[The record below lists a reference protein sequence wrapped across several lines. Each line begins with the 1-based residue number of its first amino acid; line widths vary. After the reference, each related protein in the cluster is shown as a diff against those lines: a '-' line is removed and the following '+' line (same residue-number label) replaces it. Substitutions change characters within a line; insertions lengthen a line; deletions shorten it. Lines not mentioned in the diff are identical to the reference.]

1 MFKKGPS
8 VPRYFFT
15 ISWLN
20 GIEEDPHGI
29 YLVNAA
35 AAHSY
40 AQRRIG
46 ELQNEDRY
54 NHPELTMIVKDE
66 FRQTILS
73 LPFPPG
79 GA

>member
-1 MFKKGPS
+1 MSKKGPS

-20 GIEEDPHGI
+20 GIKEDPHGI

-35 AAHSY
+35 AALSY
-40 AQRRIG
+40 AQRRIR
-46 ELQNEDRY
+46 ELQNEGRY
-54 NHPELTMIVKDE
+54 DHPGLTTIVKDE

>member
-1 MFKKGPS
+1 

-20 GIEEDPHGI
+20 GIKEDLPQGI

-35 AAHSY
+35 EALSY
-40 AQRRIG
+40 ARCRIR
-46 ELQNEDRY
+46 ELQNEGRY
-54 NHPELTMIVKDE
+54 DHPGLTIIVKDE

>member
-1 MFKKGPS
+1 

-15 ISWLN
+15 ISWLS
-20 GIEEDPHGI
+20 GIKEDPHGI

-35 AAHSY
+35 AAISY
-40 AQRRIG
+40 AQRRIR
-46 ELQNEDRY
+46 ELNEGWY
-54 NHPELTMIVKDE
+54 YHPGLTMIVKDE
-66 FRQTILS
+66 FRQTILF